1 MPLQEE
7 ELVMPMETINNAVAW
22 VQREPGAALMGAA
35 GLYLLMLILLVI
47 ALFRLTR
54 LGRLQAQLLRGADGM
69 NLEQLLVQQGDTLQ
83 EMAAN
88 VSTAT
93 AMGRSNADTVRYC
106 LQKVGLVRYDAFAN
120 VGGEQ
125 SFSVALLDNEG
136 NGVVLSGLYARNEVR
151 VYAKPVVGGA
161 SPLALSD
168 EERDA
173 INRSRVGGPEAQAA
187 GERER
192 GSLRR

>member
-1 MPLQEE
+1 MDR
-7 ELVMPMETINNAVAW
+7 INNAVAW
-22 VQREPGAALMGAA
+22 VQREPGTALIVAA
-35 GLYLLMLILLVI
+35 GLYLLLFALLLITLV
-47 ALFRLTR
+47 RLAR
-54 LGRLQAQLLRGADGM
+54 LGRLQTQLLRGADGT
-69 NLEQLLVQQGDTLQ
+69 NLEQLLVRQGDTLQ
-83 EMAAN
+83 EMTAK

-93 AMGRSNADTVRYC
+93 AMGRSNADALRYC

-125 SFSVALLDNEG
+125 SFSVAMLDGEG
-136 NGVVLSGLYARNEVR
+136 NGIVISGLYGRNDVR
-151 VYAKPVVGGA
+151 VYAKPILAGT

-173 INRSRVGGPEAQAA
+173 VNRSRVGGPEAQAA